1 MGEPAQ
7 AKGKTKKIT
16 ARPLKR
22 SALDW
27 YELKLDAAGAAGTG
41 ASALHAERVFFLPD
55 MDATIRIAEGPA
67 PADWTG
73 YHAGKHGVYER
84 FTNLKGESVT
94 MGELFF
100 KEKYRWVR
108 SEYLKSPNELKLMSE
123 SQFKSLLDQ
132 AYKDAPRQT
141 QDLSGIFD
149 SEKFT
154 GDVKSLFNKYRF
166 DTKATVWQGRYVYR
180 DWQTGVIKGYGEL
193 QTNVDFEFE
202 GSRYRIAVD
211 AKTGQALNFFRIDP
225 NPKFGPMKF
234 SEIVLRWKGKI
245 TDVTVHKVEGSTVTI
260 EVSATWPRLFMQGVK
275 SGAAAGAI
283 ISAFFGAIDG
293 FKKEGLVGA
302 LKGLAIGAMLGG
314 AVGGAI
320 GGVVTLAARIW
331 PWVGRVAKIGG
342 FVVTV
347 VVILFEPSETGLDPQ
362 EFGPGRKDDD
372 GNRWY
377 YRNIHKEG
385 SIWSPEYIPRGLLI
399 ACPDGTVLQFG
410 EDESGNESSYDL
422 TPITAYAGSKKV
434 KWHSIR
440 TPDGSTMWWWQ
451 DQATKEEFAVSYQS
465 DNVMKTELARVRDEA
480 AYRFQPTKN

>member
-1 MGEPAQ
+1 MGEPEA
-7 AKGKTKKIT
+7 AKAKTKKIA
-16 ARPLKR
+16 ARPIR
-22 SALDW
+22 RNAFDW
-27 YELKLDAAGAAGTG
+27 YELKLEAAGATG
-41 ASALHAERVFFLPD
+41 AAGSALHAERIFFLPD
-55 MDATIRIAEGPA
+55 MDASLRIEEGPA

-84 FTNLKGESVT
+84 FTNLKGESLN

-108 SEYLKSPNELKLMSE
+108 SEYLKSPSELKTLSE
-123 SQFKSLLDQ
+123 SQFQSLLDQ

-154 GDVKSLFNKYRF
+154 ADVKTLFDKYRF
-166 DTKATVWQGRYVYR
+166 NTKSTVWQARYIYK
-180 DWQTGVIKGYGEL
+180 DWKTGAVKGYGEL

-202 GSRYRIAVD
+202 GSHYRVAVD
-211 AKTGQALNFFRIDP
+211 AKTGKALNFFRIDP

-234 SEIVLRWKGKI
+234 SEIVLRWKGKV
-245 TDVTVHKVEGSTVTI
+245 TDVTVHKVEGSTITI
-260 EVSATWPRLFMQGVK
+260 EVSATWPRLFVQGVK
-275 SGAAAGAI
+275 SGAAAGAV

-342 FVVTV
+342 FIVTV
-347 VVILFEPSETGLDPQ
+347 VAILLDASETALDPQ
-362 EFGPGRKDDD
+362 EFGRPTKDDD
-372 GNRWY
+372 GNKWY
-377 YRNIHKEG
+377 YRNVHKTG

-399 ACPDGTVLQFG
+399 SCPDGTVLQFG
-410 EDESGNESSYDL
+410 EDESGYESSYDR
-422 TPITAYAGSKKV
+422 TPITVYAGSKRL

-440 TPDGSTMWWWQ
+440 MADGSSMWWWQ
-451 DQATKEEFAVSYQS
+451 DQATKEEFAVTYQS
-465 DNVMKTELARVRDEA
+465 DSVMKTELARVTDES
-480 AYRFQPTKN
+480 AYRFTPTQN